1 MILPERWKGKERI
14 GRIICKKLYDMV
26 EHLTPE
32 KLQEAYN
39 DVVELGID
47 GLKDLETKHVYQ
59 LKRKAENILQESEP
73 FTNALLRLNSDDLT
87 SDEMKNITRFEI
99 WTGLKKESEYV
110 LNVISL
116 WEQLRENKQNQED
129 NKALQAWSDSIQER
143 YQEMKIKHSK
153 IPKEKFPI
161 DTKAFVRLVVDLE
174 LLTFN
179 DVKHEDKARMIQYM
193 IESKDHRIF
202 DIVKIHGTVELGSL
216 IDFIKVLNSAK
227 KNAYH
232 SGNALIS
239 YNSLKDNVL
248 IYMNKK

>member
-1 MILPERWKGKERI
+1 
-14 GRIICKKLYDMV
+14 MV
-26 EHLTPE
+26 EYLPPA

-47 GLKDLETKHVYQ
+47 GLKDLESKHVYQ
-59 LKRKAENILQESEP
+59 LKRKAEDIFQESEP
-73 FTNALLRLNSDDLT
+73 FINALRQLGNEHLTPEQLND
-87 SDEMKNITRFEI
+87 ITRFEI
-99 WTGLKKESEYV
+99 WTGLRKESEYV
-110 LNVISL
+110 MHVISL
-116 WEQLRENKQNQED
+116 WEQLRDNKQNQEAIE
-129 NKALQAWSDSIQER
+129 ALQAWSDSIQER

-179 DVKHEDKARMIQYM
+179 DVKHEDKARMIQHM